1 MTTRKDSS
9 SRRLRAAGL
18 GPGPFILRVWGLV
31 TASGA
36 SLGANAR
43 AVASCDVDG
52 VNLDYVP
59 GYDSVTGQFEVNAVV
74 VGAAVVV
81 SG

>member
-1 MTTRKDSS
+1 MHPMTTRKDSS

-18 GPGPFILRVWGLV
+18 GLGLFILGVGGLV

-36 SLGANAR
+36 SLGGLNSSSLGADAR

-52 VNLDYVP
+52 VNLDYVA
-59 GYDSVTGQFEVNAVV
+59 GYDSVT
-74 VGAAVVV
+74 
-81 SG
+81 